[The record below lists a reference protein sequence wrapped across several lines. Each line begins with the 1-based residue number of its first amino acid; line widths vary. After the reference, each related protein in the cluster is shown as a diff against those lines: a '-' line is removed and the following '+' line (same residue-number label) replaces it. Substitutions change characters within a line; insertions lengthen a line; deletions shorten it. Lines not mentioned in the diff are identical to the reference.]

1 MMREIELKIKQ
12 RDLGNKQSAL
22 RLHQAYHQMCAMMDR
37 TELTV
42 PYRFCW
48 QDWVQSQCA
57 TSYQDTCEDIT
68 SLIDVEC
75 LPPRHYLEALGNK
88 PTFLEWEYHL
98 KSTS

>member
-1 MMREIELKIKQ
+1 MRELELKIQQ
-12 RDLGNKQSAL
+12 RDLGNKRQAHE
-22 RLHQAYHQMCAMMDR
+22 LHRAYGERCAMMDR
-37 TELTV
+37 RELHV

-57 TSYQDTCEDIT
+57 TSHEDTCEDIT

-75 LPPRHYLEALGNK
+75 LPPRHLLEALTNK

-98 KSTS
+98 K